1 VLIKRRH
8 KQEMKKLNFVVT
20 FETFPVFYTNMNLT
34 RYLKAGRII
43 DYLVASPL
51 LNEFFQVP
59 TCL

>member
-1 VLIKRRH
+1 
-8 KQEMKKLNFVVT
+8 MKKLNFVVT